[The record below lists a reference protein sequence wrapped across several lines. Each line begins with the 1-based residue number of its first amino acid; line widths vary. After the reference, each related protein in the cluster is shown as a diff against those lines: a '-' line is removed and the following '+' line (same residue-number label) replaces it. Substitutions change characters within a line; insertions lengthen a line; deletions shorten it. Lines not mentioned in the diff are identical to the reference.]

1 MGKVYK
7 VRINPD
13 ILDQIMKRHCMSPA
27 EFCERIGYS
36 KSWWGAVLKNGGY
49 SVKPVT
55 ARLICTTFGLDY
67 DKLVVPDEPA
77 PASTPA
83 PEEQDIKNVP
93 IFTAEEMA
101 RVIEPFLIMAKAI
114 SEAREL
120 MLKAYGAKTEGNKE

>member
-1 MGKVYK
+1 MGKINK

-13 ILDQIMKRHCMSPA
+13 ILDQIMKRYHITTA

-36 KSWWGAVLKNGGY
+36 KSWWGTVLKKGGY
-49 SVKPVT
+49 GVKPVT

-77 PASTPA
+77 PAPTPA

-93 IFTAEEMA
+93 IFTAEEMT
-101 RVIEPFLIMAKAI
+101 RIIEPFLIMAKAI

-120 MLKAYGAKTEGNKE
+120 MLKAYGAKTEENKE